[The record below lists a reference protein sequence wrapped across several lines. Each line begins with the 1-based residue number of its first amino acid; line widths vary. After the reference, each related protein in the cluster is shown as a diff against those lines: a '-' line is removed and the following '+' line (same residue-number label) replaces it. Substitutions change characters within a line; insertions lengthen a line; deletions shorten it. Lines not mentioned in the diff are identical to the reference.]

1 MKTLKTIYCR
11 LKFASLAI
19 LVINL
24 ILASFVFAAQPA
36 RVVVIPL
43 KMNAERD
50 LGFLQDGIF
59 DMLATR
65 LSHPGKVNVVGKEK
79 TLQVSG
85 DVSGPVNEQYAKT
98 VGSRLDADYVL
109 FGSLTVFGNS
119 VSLDAKLLDMSET
132 TPTLSLFR
140 QSQSMDDVIPAIN
153 DFAQEINQ
161 KVFGKQET
169 VGVAGTTPRQGQA
182 QPPAQSIYAHPER
195 MWEEEAG
202 RQGMIPSTGSPFIF
216 SRSADLAGFQKS
228 RNFEF
233 EAEGLAVADLTGDG
247 LKETVIMA
255 GQSLH
260 IFRNQGGRMAEMKEI
275 KGERYHR
282 YISVD
287 AADTNGN
294 GLAEIFVTCL
304 NSNTKGLDSFVLQ
317 WDGSGFQ
324 TVAKNQKW
332 YFRVIDHPLEG
343 QMLVGQ
349 RRGIGVLFLDGI
361 FHLVWDGRD
370 YVGYEKLPVPRGTLV
385 YGFAMGNPTGE
396 GDNMVVALEPKGQ
409 VKIYGPGGNL
419 EWKSSERYGGSEN
432 DLRYVG
438 GDMTESESRMF
449 LPQRVFL
456 VDSNQNNRYEVL
468 VVKNDAFTGKLFKNY
483 RLYSSG
489 TFQALTWDGLG
500 LTPLW
505 QTQKISGY
513 ISDYCL
519 ADMNND
525 GTLELVATVVSRRDA
540 LFRTPKSTVIWYD
553 LSLLAEEKR

>member
-1 MKTLKTIYCR
+1 MKTLETIYCR
-11 LKFASLAI
+11 FKFVSLAI

-24 ILASFVFAAQPA
+24 ILASFVFAAQQPA

-43 KMNAERD
+43 KMNAEKD
-50 LGFLQDGIF
+50 LSFLQDGIF

-79 TLQVSG
+79 TLQASK
-85 DVSGPVNEQYAKT
+85 DVSGPINEQYAKT

-132 TPTLSLFR
+132 NPTLSLFR

-202 RQGMIPSTGSPFIF
+202 RQGMIPSTGSPFVF
-216 SRSADLAGFQKS
+216 SRAADLAGFQKS

-233 EAEGLAVADLTGDG
+233 EAEGLAIADLTGDG

-260 IFRNQGGRMAEMKEI
+260 IFRNQGGRMAELKEI
-275 KGERYHR
+275 KGERYHM

-317 WDGSGFQ
+317 WDGSDFQ

-332 YFRVIDHPLEG
+332 YFRVINHPLEG

-370 YVGYEKLPVPRGTLV
+370 YAGYEKLPVPRGTLV
-385 YGFAMGNPTGE
+385 YGFAIGNPTGE
-396 GDNMVVALEPKGQ
+396 GDDMIVVMEPEGRI
-409 VKIYGPGGNL
+409 KIYGPGGNL

-438 GDMTESESRMF
+438 GDMAESESRMF

-468 VVKNDAFTGKLFKNY
+468 VVKNDAFTGNLLKNY
-483 RLYSSG
+483 RQFSSG

-500 LTPLW
+500 LAPLW

-553 LSLLAEEKR
+553 LSLLADEK